1 MIIKYENNRPDKST
15 FIVYCCI
22 LLVSLY
28 NDYVRSFK
36 GGGCLFPFNL
46 HLIIRTYVRELKIVL
61 SIFGLKVSIFCNSKI
76 HG

>member
-36 GGGCLFPFNL
+36 GGGCLFP
-46 HLIIRTYVRELKIVL
+46 
-61 SIFGLKVSIFCNSKI
+61 
-76 HG
+76 

>member
-36 GGGCLFPFNL
+36 GGGCLFPCE
-46 HLIIRTYVRELKIVL
+46 VRSWEHGR
-61 SIFGLKVSIFCNSKI
+61 IF
-76 HG
+76 